1 MTVLRGAQAPS
12 SPDQDQ
18 GGVLLD
24 AQSQVAY
31 DRARDVLDASSEARR
46 KGYVR
51 SVRALGVLLG
61 SAEPR
66 AHWLVVGASDQD
78 DGSVPVA
85 WLDEFGTRQP
95 LDLADGYAE
104 AVTDLC
110 ATLPW
115 KWTGTP
121 GCVGAGLS
129 PSMWSVASG
138 RDNEDRMLFLEGARA
153 LPEVPA
159 SAESRDE
166 LDPGALE
173 AFMRAEQSR
182 ARMML
187 NRAHI
192 AATRALAGVIREQF
206 PGAWV
211 ALVEHK
217 RGEVVVSGLRAED
230 GAVLDHDQV
239 RAEEALA
246 AIQWGMTE
254 GRPWLRWSE
263 SAATLSLD
271 AALAPLPMPGCAPS
285 APGIEDEHVY
295 LVAVTVEA
303 PDRATGHL
311 RLHDALGPAL
321 AHPRVDSWWVAE
333 PDRLDRSDCA
343 SAHFVD
349 SGPVGAP
356 CY

>member
-1 MTVLRGAQAPS
+1 M
-12 SPDQDQ
+12 
-18 GGVLLD
+18 
-24 AQSQVAY
+24 
-31 DRARDVLDASSEARR
+31 
-46 KGYVR
+46 
-51 SVRALGVLLG
+51 
-61 SAEPR
+61 
-66 AHWLVVGASDQD
+66 
-78 DGSVPVA
+78 
-85 WLDEFGTRQP
+85 
-95 LDLADGYAE
+95 
-104 AVTDLC
+104 
-110 ATLPW
+110 
-115 KWTGTP
+115 
-121 GCVGAGLS
+121 
-129 PSMWSVASG
+129 
-138 RDNEDRMLFLEGARA
+138 
-153 LPEVPA
+153 
-159 SAESRDE
+159 
-166 LDPGALE
+166 
-173 AFMRAEQSR
+173 
-182 ARMML
+182 
-187 NRAHI
+187 
-192 AATRALAGVIREQF
+192 IREQF

-230 GAVLDHDQV
+230 GAVLDHDGV

-271 AALAPLPMPGCAPS
+271 AALAPLPVPGCAPS

-311 RLHDALGPAL
+311 RLQDALGPAL